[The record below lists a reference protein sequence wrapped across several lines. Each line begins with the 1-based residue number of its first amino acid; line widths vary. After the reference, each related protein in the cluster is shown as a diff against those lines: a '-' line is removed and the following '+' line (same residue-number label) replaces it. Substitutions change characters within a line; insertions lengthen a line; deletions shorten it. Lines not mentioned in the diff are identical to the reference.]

1 MFRNRRAFTL
11 IELLVVIAIIAILA
25 AILFPVFAQA
35 RARARAISCISNLK
49 QLGTASMMYAQDYD
63 EVLPGGWTKSCD
75 GTCGANAGCMH
86 WRDTILP
93 YVQKYKTSA
102 TNNYEALSSNTVLSC
117 PEYKAGNVIGP
128 TSYGINDAEVNQG
141 YWTNGDCTNGI
152 FGRPMAALNQ
162 PASLVMLA
170 DAAQTTGSAALDGGA
185 AVFNQGSGNCSNIPA
200 GTGDCGPFTFTPEK
214 WKAMQGWGGCDWN
227 FAVPGRGHGDW
238 PQPSGNNARRP
249 VFRHALKCNVVFTD
263 GHAKA
268 VGGGGLKARL
278 GTAEDIWHNW

>member
-1 MFRNRRAFTL
+1 MFRNRRLFTL

-35 RARARAISCISNLK
+35 RARARAIACISNLK
-49 QLGTASMMYAQDYD
+49 QLGTASMMYAQDY
-63 EVLPGGWTKSCD
+63 D

-93 YVQKYKTSA
+93 YVQKYKTNA
-102 TNNYEALSSNTVLSC
+102 ANNYEALSSNTVLSC
-117 PEYKAGNVIGP
+117 PEYRAGNTIGP

-152 FGRPMAALNQ
+152 FGRAMAGLNQ
-162 PASLVMLA
+162 PAGLVMLA

-185 AVFNQGSGNCSNIPA
+185 AVFNQGSGSCNIAA

-214 WKAMQGWGGCDWN
+214 WKAMPGWGGCDWN

-238 PQPSGNNARRP
+238 PEPSGNNARRP
-249 VFRHALKCNVVFTD
+249 VFRHAQKCNVVFAD

-278 GTAEDIWHNW
+278 GTSEDIWHNW